1 MKGEVTDRLAEW
13 AIATKYDPL
22 PAAVKDAATRTL
34 LNFVGCTLGG
44 CRHPAV
50 ETALAAVQP
59 FAGPGQARLLGR
71 RERVDLLNAALINC
85 MGSAVH
91 TFDDTHLKSISHPG
105 GPVAAAITA
114 IAEQR
119 RLKGTDFLAALV
131 VGVEVAC
138 RLASMLT
145 VPPARSNVSLFMT
158 GITGGI
164 AAAVAAAKLLGL
176 DSLGMKHAI
185 GVAAAQAAGIRETHG
200 TMASSF
206 VPANASRA
214 GLFSAFLAEK
224 GFTSGTR
231 GIEGTKGFANVFGV
245 PANLNALIDG
255 LGSDF
260 ELLLNLSKPYPCGVL
275 IHPAIDACLEIVK
288 SHQPRSL
295 AIAAIDLSVHPVAV
309 ELTGRRDPASS
320 LEAQVSIYHW
330 VAATFVRGAAGI
342 PEGSDQAV
350 SDPEIVS
357 LRQRITLKA
366 DHEMDAAATTVTV
379 RLADGQTHTHH
390 VPYCRGTERRPLTD
404 GELRAKFL
412 AQAEPVLGASKA
424 ASALTLCYEAP
435 NLADVSEIAKICSLT
450 RSDS

>member
-1 MKGEVTDRLAEW
+1 MKQEVTDRLAQW
-13 AIATKYDPL
+13 AIATKYDAL

-50 ETALAAVQP
+50 ETAFAAVQP

-288 SHQPRSL
+288 SHQAQRSPGCRRAHRPTRSGQLAGGSGQHLSLGGGDLRPRRRRNSRRL
-295 AIAAIDLSVHPVAV
+295 RSGGFRSGNRFASPAYNTEGRSRD
-309 ELTGRRDPASS
+309 GRRGHHRD
-320 LEAQVSIYHW
+320 
-330 VAATFVRGAAGI
+330 R
-342 PEGSDQAV
+342 
-350 SDPEIVS
+350 
-357 LRQRITLKA
+357 KA
-366 DHEMDAAATTVTV
+366 
-379 RLADGQTHTHH
+379 R
-390 VPYCRGTERRPLTD
+390 
-404 GELRAKFL
+404 
-412 AQAEPVLGASKA
+412 
-424 ASALTLCYEAP
+424 
-435 NLADVSEIAKICSLT
+435 
-450 RSDS
+450 